1 MKFTLFLFSLF
12 FSTLLFSQNEF
23 KKRYEDIMPIK
34 VGEKIGNVVLKDKMG
49 TSISFSDV
57 VKDKKTILIIYRGG
71 WCPYCNEHLGD
82 IAEIEE
88 KLTSMN
94 FQIIAVSP
102 DAPKIL
108 NQTSSEDKLNYSLYS
123 DEKGDLINALGVGY
137 KVKNGFIKSVK
148 SIFKG
153 IKNDFLPVPSLFI
166 VDKNST
172 VLFEY
177 ISSNYKERIS
187 SDTLLIEAEKYEN

>member
-1 MKFTLFLFSLF
+1 MKFTLFLFSLL

-23 KKRYEDIMPIK
+23 KKSYEDSMPIK
-34 VGEKIGNVVLKDKMG
+34 VGEKIENVVLKDKNG
-49 TSISFSDV
+49 TSISFLDV

-82 IAEIEE
+82 IAEIEDI
-88 KLTSMN
+88 LTSMN

-102 DAPKIL
+102 DAPTTL

-123 DEKGDLINALGVGY
+123 DEKGDLIKALGVGY

-166 VDKNST
+166 VDKNNT
-172 VLFEY
+172 VLYEY
-177 ISSNYKERIS
+177 ISGNYKERIS
-187 SDTLLIEAEKYEN
+187 SEALLIEAEKYKN

>member
-1 MKFTLFLFSLF
+1 
-12 FSTLLFSQNEF
+12 
-23 KKRYEDIMPIK
+23 MPIK